1 MTKYGK
7 YTYVGKDPTQQ
18 LRRGKNY
25 ELAIHKMT
33 FMERVLGVY
42 PFSWKVVAFR
52 PFDRNSC
59 LIPYV
64 CLEDFEHDWHKVE
77 TSTVARKKP
86 RHNVPSALI
95 SAH

>member
-7 YTYVGKDPTQQ
+7 YTFVGKDPTQQ

-33 FMERVLGVY
+33 FFERVLGVY

-52 PFDRNSC
+52 PFDPNSC
-59 LIPYV
+59 LIPYE
-64 CLEDFEHDWHKVE
+64 CFEDFEHDWHKVDKVN
-77 TSTVARKKP
+77 THVKLP
-86 RHNVPSALI
+86 NNLI

>member
-1 MTKYGK
+1 MTTYGK

-18 LRRGKNY
+18 LQRGKNY

-33 FMERVLGVY
+33 FLERVLGVY

-59 LIPYV
+59 LIPYE
-64 CLEDFEHDWHKVE
+64 CLEDFQHDWHKTE
-77 TSTVARKKP
+77 QTNTQIKLP
-86 RHNVPSALI
+86 NNLI